1 MPTTA
6 ILIELL
12 SRTNGL
18 AEQEVE
24 QLTGWVRT
32 ITHEGESI
40 PAAMVRL
47 GLMQPTALRT
57 LDLIHRGFVS
67 PSDAMCLLATDALTR
82 IRSEVLSTPRMSVL
96 PERAPAEPL
105 SNSSQS
111 AMSHPEQTPAMPPR
125 PASATP
131 TTSDSQSLMGPGVR
145 ETVCGQVGNPLS
157 PSLPGLTTE
166 RTAITPAAIVPSVG
180 ASLGKCLLTGV
191 LGKGGHGI
199 VYSALH
205 TTLNIPIAV
214 KVLLGSDGGPIDST
228 VRTVLRHEA
237 QTLARL
243 NHPNVIR
250 VLDYDDGIVPY
261 VVMEFVEGPS
271 LADLITQTGAVRV
284 DRAMEM
290 LYQTVRGLA
299 AAWELKI
306 VHRDIKPGN
315 ILLNRAGTAKI
326 ADLGLAITTHQES
339 TQGPGGAA
347 AGLPV
352 GTCAYMAP
360 EQAQNAHAVDFRA
373 DIYALGATFYHAITG
388 RMPFTAQTPFQ
399 LIVKHAMEPVVPP
412 HTLGGNPVD
421 RPVSDLIVRM
431 MAKNP
436 DDRYES
442 YAKLL
447 EAIEQIAEGTPIDM
461 TDNRTPPALTQP
473 PTVKGSGIIGRIFQF
488 RRPQ

>member
-1 MPTTA
+1 MPTPSL
-6 ILIELL
+6 LIDLL
-12 SRTNGL
+12 SRTDGL
-18 AEQEVE
+18 AELEVE
-24 QLTGWVRT
+24 QLISWVRLVSF
-32 ITHEGESI
+32 EGETV

-47 GLMQPTALRT
+47 GLMQPSALRT
-57 LDLIHRGFVS
+57 LDLIQRGFVF
-67 PSDAMCLLATDALTR
+67 PSDAMCLLTANALSR
-82 IRSEVLSTPRMSVL
+82 IRSEVLSTPQSSIL
-96 PERAPAEPL
+96 PNLGQSELLSHSPSAGFTAESTAPVPP
-105 SNSSQS
+105 N
-111 AMSHPEQTPAMPPR
+111 PAL
-125 PASATP
+125 AVP
-131 TTSDSQSLMGPGVR
+131 TKSDSEGFAGPGVR
-145 ETVCGQVGNPLS
+145 ETVRGQVRNFAS
-157 PSLPGLTTE
+157 PDHPGLTTKQTTH
-166 RTAITPAAIVPSVG
+166 TAAAIAPSVG
-180 ASLGKCLLTGV
+180 ASLGKCLLTGI

-205 TTLNIPIAV
+205 TTLNIPVAV
-214 KVLLGSDGGPIDST
+214 KVLLNADGGPVDSM
-228 VRTVLRHEA
+228 VRTQLRQEA

-250 VLDYDDGIVPY
+250 VLDYDDGAVPY

-271 LADLITQTGAVRV
+271 LADLITQTGAVRA

-290 LYQTVRGLA
+290 LYQTVQGLA
-299 AAWELKI
+299 AAWEFRI

-315 ILLNRAGTAKI
+315 ILLNRGGTAKV
-326 ADLGLAITTHQES
+326 ADLGLAIS
-339 TQGPGGAA
+339 TQQQYVDDPNA

-360 EQAQNAHAVDFRA
+360 EQARNAHAVDFRA

-388 RMPFTAQTPFQ
+388 RMPFSAQTPFQ
-399 LIVKHAMEPVVPP
+399 LIVKHAMDPVVPP

-436 DDRYES
+436 DDRFES

-447 EAIEQIAEGTPIDM
+447 EAIEQIAEGTPIDT

-473 PTVKGSGIIGRIFQF
+473 PTVKGSGIIGRLFQF
-488 RRPQ
+488 RRTQ